1 MRIEVTMATKADLG
15 HATRECLPA
24 GEQLFGVAL
33 YVMIEYVRGEKVC
46 EIRRSGPGCLS
57 SALRAAIRRRGFRYV
72 DRLVEYNEVQWLAV
86 FGRGHENRKSA

>member
-1 MRIEVTMATKADLG
+1 MATKADLG

-33 YVMIEYVRGEKVC
+33 YVMTDVRGESELC

-72 DRLVEYNEVQWLAV
+72 DRLVEYNAVQWLAV